1 MLVFVLSTFV
11 AVFVSFLCSMAEAVL
26 LSVDKVKIETDK
38 EKGLTYARIM
48 HKLKSNIDRPISAI
62 LILNTIAHTG
72 GATIAGSAFDALYGE
87 KYIWIFSVI
96 FTIVILFGTEILPKV
111 IGVNKSNLISRKMA
125 WPLQLLIKIL
135 HPFILVTQA
144 FTKLLVGKRKKSSP
158 YSLDDIRTIARMAK
172 MEKIIDTDQENII
185 INTSTLKKRF
195 VKEIMLP
202 VEKIIFFKENISFDK
217 YFNLASRHKH
227 TRYPIS
233 RTDSIEE
240 VYGYINF
247 KEIALNEREDSE
259 NRLTEFIRPIIFI
272 NENTPIITLL
282 KKMNEN
288 RFHISMVKSNDD
300 KILGMITLEN
310 LVETIVGDIEDEFD

>member
-1 MLVFVLSTFV
+1 
-11 AVFVSFLCSMAEAVL
+11 
-26 LSVDKVKIETDK
+26 
-38 EKGLTYARIM
+38 
-48 HKLKSNIDRPISAI
+48 
-62 LILNTIAHTG
+62 
-72 GATIAGSAFDALYGE
+72 
-87 KYIWIFSVI
+87 
-96 FTIVILFGTEILPKV
+96 
-111 IGVNKSNLISRKMA
+111 
-125 WPLQLLIKIL
+125 
-135 HPFILVTQA
+135 
-144 FTKLLVGKRKKSSP
+144 
-158 YSLDDIRTIARMAK
+158 MAK

-185 INTSTLKKRF
+185 INTSTLKKRV

-233 RTDSIEE
+233 RTDSIED

-247 KEIALNEREDSE
+247 KEIALNEKEDSE

-288 RFHISMVKSNDD
+288 RFHISIVKSNDD